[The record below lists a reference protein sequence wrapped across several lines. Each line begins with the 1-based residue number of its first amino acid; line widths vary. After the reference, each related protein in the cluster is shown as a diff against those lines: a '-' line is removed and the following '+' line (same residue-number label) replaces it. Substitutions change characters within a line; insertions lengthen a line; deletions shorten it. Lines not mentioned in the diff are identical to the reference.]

1 MLDKALLDAVLDRAL
16 SRGADF
22 AEIFAEDSREFAFN
36 YVDRVPRRMI
46 RGHDRGAGLRLF
58 YGGRQVYAHTSD
70 LSRQQL
76 LGLAETTAAAGAGGK
91 PRGGRKLPRIRPAEI
106 IAVEVPASSAEAR
119 EHLDFARRADGA
131 ARGVDPAV
139 VQVTVSVSWTE
150 KEVLVATSDGVHASE
165 SRNYLMSSVEA
176 IAAEGAERQSGRKVL
191 SSRTGL
197 AEFRKFSVEDT
208 ARETAELAVRMVRA
222 PHAPAGRMPVIIG
235 NDFGGVIFHEAC
247 GHALETTAVAKG
259 ASSFAAS
266 LGKTVAAECV
276 TAVDDGTVPG
286 KWGTTAFDDE
296 GRPTERTVLIERG
309 ALKSFMVDRMG
320 ALKTGYRPT
329 GSGRRQSYRFAPTSR
344 MRNTYIAA
352 GSDRVEDMIATTGF
366 GLYAKKMG
374 GGSVNPATGEF
385 NFAVLEGYLI
395 KKGKLAGAV
404 RGASLIGFGPEI
416 IRRVVMV
423 GNDLRMDTGTC
434 GSLSGWVPTTVGQP
448 SIKVAEITVGGR
460 AGA

>member
-1 MLDKALLDAVLDRAL
+1 VLDKALLDAVLDRAL

-22 AEIFAEDSREFAFN
+22 AELFAEDSREFAFN

-58 YGGRQVYAHTSD
+58 FGTRQVYAHTSD
-70 LSRQQL
+70 LSRERL
-76 LGLAETTAAAGAGGK
+76 LGLAETAAAAGSGGK
-91 PRGGRKLPRIRPAEI
+91 ARGGRKLPRLKPAEI
-106 IAVEVPASSAEAR
+106 IAVEIPPSSAEAR
-119 EHLDFARRADGA
+119 EHLDFARRADQA
-131 ARGVDPAV
+131 ARAVGPEV

-150 KEVLVATSDGVHASE
+150 KEVLVAASDGLHAGE
-165 SRNYLMSSVEA
+165 SRSYLMGSIEA

-197 AEFRKFSVEDT
+197 AEFRKFSAEQT
-208 ARETAELAVRMVRA
+208 ARESAELAVRMVRA
-222 PHAPAGRMPVIIG
+222 PYAPAGRMAVIIG

-247 GHALETTAVAKG
+247 GHSLETTAVAKG
-259 ASSFAAS
+259 ASAFAGS
-266 LGKTVAAECV
+266 LGKAVAAECL
-276 TAVDDGTVPG
+276 TAVDDGTVAG

-309 ALKSFMVDRMG
+309 VLKSFMVDRMG

-352 GSDRVEDMIATTGF
+352 GRDKVADMIASTDY

-395 KKGKLAGAV
+395 KKGKIAGAV
-404 RGASLIGFGPEI
+404 RGASLIGFGPEVI
-416 IRRVVMV
+416 KKVTMV
-423 GNDLRMDTGTC
+423 GDDLVMDTGSC
-434 GSLSGWVPTTVGQP
+434 GSISGWVPTTVGQP

-460 AGA
+460 SS